1 MAAALYNLPMGRL
14 LRRGVLF
21 TLLFAGLVAPAAA
34 DPILF
39 LIMTIARSMVRNH
52 AEKPDSEKLLENQTV
67 TFNTDK
73 VYPGTLVEPEQIR
86 RLIDDSFLYLGD
98 RQRQEIFDSLNA
110 ELLNPNN
117 AAVRGAMIEYFTDRA
132 LVVRAAQLQLAKM
145 PWSEKERMAV
155 EFKAELAGLPPED
168 REQIGELL
176 RKRMLPV
183 PGDLNQLLLAT
194 FDAPR

>member
-1 MAAALYNLPMGRL
+1 MGRL

-34 DPILF
+34 DPILM
-39 LIMTIARSMVRNH
+39 LLMSIARNMVTSH
-52 AEKPDSEKLLENQTV
+52 AQKPDSEKLLEGEI
-67 TFNTDK
+67 FDAAK
-73 VYPGTLVEPEQIR
+73 VYPGTLVEPDQIR

-98 RQRQEIFDSLNA
+98 RQRQEIFDSFNA
-110 ELLNPNN
+110 ELLKPKN

-132 LVVRAAQLQLAKM
+132 LVVRAAQLQLAQM
-145 PWSEKERMAV
+145 PWDEKERMAL
-155 EFKAELAGLPPED
+155 EFKAELDALPAEE
-168 REQIGELL
+168 RVQIGELL

-194 FDAPR
+194 FDAR

>member
-1 MAAALYNLPMGRL
+1 
-14 LRRGVLF
+14 
-21 TLLFAGLVAPAAA
+21 VAPAAA
-34 DPILF
+34 DPILM
-39 LIMTIARSMVRNH
+39 LLMSIARNMVTSH
-52 AEKPDSEKLLENQTV
+52 AQKPDSEKLLDAQI
-67 TFNTDK
+67 FDQAK
-73 VYPGTLVEPEQIR
+73 VYPGTLVEPDQIR

-110 ELLNPNN
+110 ELLNPRN

-132 LVVRAAQLQLAKM
+132 LVVRAAQLQLSRM

-155 EFKAELAGLPPED
+155 EFKSELAALAPED

-183 PGDLNQLLLAT
+183 PSDLNQLLLAT

>member
-1 MAAALYNLPMGRL
+1 MGRL
-14 LRRGVLF
+14 LRRGVVF

-34 DPILF
+34 DPI
-39 LIMTIARSMVRNH
+39 IMLLMSIARNMVSKH
-52 AEKPDSEKLLENQTV
+52 AEKPDSEKRLESEIL
-67 TFNTDK
+67 TFNLGK
-73 VYPGTLVEPEQIR
+73 VYPGTLVEPDQMR

-110 ELLNPNN
+110 ELLNPKN
-117 AAVRGAMIEYFTDRA
+117 AAIRGAMIEYFTDRA

-145 PWSEKERMAV
+145 PWSEKERMAL
-155 EFKAELAGLPPED
+155 EFKSELAALPPED

-183 PGDLNQLLLAT
+183 PSDLNQLLLAT
-194 FDAPR
+194 FDAR

>member
-1 MAAALYNLPMGRL
+1 MGRL

-34 DPILF
+34 DPI
-39 LIMTIARSMVRNH
+39 IMLLMSIARNMVSKH
-52 AEKPDSEKLLENQTV
+52 AEKPDSEKLLESQTF
-67 TFNTDK
+67 TFNMAK
-73 VYPGTLVEPEQIR
+73 VYPGTLVEPDQIR

-110 ELLNPNN
+110 ELLNPRN

-145 PWSEKERMAV
+145 PWSEKERMAQ
-155 EFKAELAGLPPED
+155 EFKAELAALPPEE
-168 REQIGELL
+168 RAQIGELL
-176 RKRMLPV
+176 RTRMLPV
-183 PGDLNQLLLAT
+183 PSDLNQLLLAT
-194 FDAPR
+194 FDAR